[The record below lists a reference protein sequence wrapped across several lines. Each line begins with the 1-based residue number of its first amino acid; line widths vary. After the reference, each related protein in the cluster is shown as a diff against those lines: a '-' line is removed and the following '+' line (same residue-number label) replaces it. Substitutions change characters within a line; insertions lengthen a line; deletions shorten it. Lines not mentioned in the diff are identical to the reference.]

1 MNKIRQLLKVKGNQV
16 WTIAKDSTVL
26 AGLELM
32 AEKQIGALLVLD
44 QGKLAGIFTERDFA
58 RKVGA
63 KGRKPEDTLIAEVMT
78 KELITVKPSQGVKEC
93 MVLMTEK
100 RIRHLPV
107 MEEDQVVG
115 LISIGDVV
123 KDLIEEMEFQVKQ
136 LQNYITGLR

>member
-26 AGLELM
+26 AALELM
-32 AEKQIGALLVLD
+32 AEKQIGSLLVLD
-44 QGKLAGIFTERDFA
+44 QGELAGIFTERDFA

-63 KGRKPEDTLIAEVMT
+63 KALKPEETLIAEVMT
-78 KELITVKPSQGVKEC
+78 KELVTVKPSQGVKEC
-93 MVLMTEK
+93 MALMTEK

-107 MEEDQVVG
+107 MEEGRVVG

-123 KDLIEEMEFQVKQ
+123 KDLIEEMEFHVKQ
-136 LQNYITGLR
+136 LHNYITGLR

>member
-16 WTIAKDSTVL
+16 WTIAKDFDRLGWLGTDGREANWRSP
-26 AGLELM
+26 G
-32 AEKQIGALLVLD
+32 LD

-63 KGRKPEDTLIAEVMT
+63 KARKPEDTLIAEVMT

-115 LISIGDVV
+115 VISIGDVV